1 MSSNEGHT
9 MLRTLLTCAS
19 VLALAATAG
28 CAGDSSSSAGSS
40 PSAGAP
46 STAAGPVELTIAT
59 FGKFGYE
66 DLFKAYEQAHPNVKI
81 TPRVTGQGG
90 PYHQEFLTKLAA
102 GSGLADIQALEEGHL
117 SDFLDKSGKFNDL
130 NQIGPKVDASRWLG
144 WKSEAGKSKDGK
156 LIGYGTDVGPLAM
169 CYRKDMFAAA
179 GLPSEPDKVKD
190 LFATW
195 DSYFAAGDQFVK
207 NGGGKAWFDSA
218 SQVFNSMVNQLDT
231 GYINKSDDSLAIES
245 NPKIKQSW
253 DKVTAAVTRN
263 QSAKLTAFSNE
274 WNSGF
279 KQDAFATKIC
289 PSWMIGVIKEQAG
302 PEKAGKWAVSD
313 AFPEGGGNWGGSYL
327 TVPTQSKHPK
337 EAAELADWLTMPEQQ
352 LAAFKAAGPFPSQ
365 VKAIESPDLLATT
378 NEYFGGAKTG
388 EIFGNQA
395 KRLTRAQYK
404 GPKDGQIQENV
415 TSPALAA
422 VEQGKSPADGWQ
434 QAVDGAKK
442 LVR

>member
-1 MSSNEGHT
+1 
-9 MLRTLLTCAS
+9 MLRSLLTCAS
-19 VLALAATAG
+19 VLALTAAAG
-28 CAGDSSSSAGSS
+28 CASSST
-40 PSAGAP
+40 PSDTP
-46 STAAGPVELTIAT
+46 SSTANGPVELTIAT

-66 DLFKAYEQAHPNVKI
+66 DLLKQYEQAHPNVKI
-81 TPRVTGQGG
+81 TARVTGQGG
-90 PYHQEFLTKLAA
+90 PFHQEFLTKLAA
-102 GSGLADIQALEEGHL
+102 GSGLADVQALEEGHL
-117 SDFLDKSGKFNDL
+117 SDFLDKADKFNDL
-130 NQIGPKVDASRWLG
+130 AEIGPKDADASRWLP
-144 WKSEAGKSKDGK
+144 WKFEAGKSKGGK

-195 DSYFAAGDQFVK
+195 DSYFAAGDTFVQK
-207 NGGGKAWFDSA
+207 GGGKAWFDSA
-218 SQVFNSMVNQLDT
+218 SQIFNSMVNQLDT

-245 NPKIKQSW
+245 NPKIKQAW
-253 DKVTAAVTRN
+253 DKVTGAVTRN

-279 KQDAFATKIC
+279 KQGAFATKIC

-302 PEKAGKWAVSD
+302 PDNAGKWAVTD

-327 TVPTQSKHPK
+327 TVPKQSKHPK
-337 EAAELADWLTMPEQQ
+337 EAAELAAWLTAPEQQ

-365 VKAIESPDLLATT
+365 VKAIEAPELLATT
-378 NEYFGGAKTG
+378 DAYFGGAKTG
-388 EIFGNQA
+388 EIFANQA
-395 KRLTRAQYK
+395 KKVTKAQYK

>member
-28 CAGDSSSSAGSS
+28 CAGDPS
-40 PSAGAP
+40 PSAGPP

-66 DLFKAYEQAHPNVKI
+66 DLLTTYEQTHPNVKI

-90 PYHQEFLTKLAA
+90 PFHQEFLTKLAA

-117 SDFLDKSGKFNDL
+117 SDFLDKADKFNDL
-130 NQIGPKVDASRWLG
+130 TEIGPKDVDASRWLS
-144 WKSEAGKSKDGK
+144 WKYEAGKSKDGK
-156 LIGYGTDVGPLAM
+156 LVGYGTDVGPLAM

-179 GLPSEPDKVKD
+179 GLPSEPDQVKD

-195 DSYFAAGDQFVK
+195 DSYFAAGDRFVQK
-207 NGGGKAWFDSA
+207 GGGKAWFDSA
-218 SQVFNSMVNQLDT
+218 SQIFNSMVNQLDV
-231 GYINKSDDSLAIES
+231 GYITKSDDSLAIES
-245 NPKIKQSW
+245 NPKIKESW

-279 KQDAFATKIC
+279 KQGAFATKIC

-302 PEKAGKWAVSD
+302 PDNAGTWAVTD

-327 TVPTQSKHPK
+327 TVPKQSKHPK
-337 EAAELADWLTMPEQQ
+337 EAAELAAWLTAPEQQ
-352 LAAFKAAGPFPSQ
+352 LAAFTLAGPFPSQ
-365 VKAIESPDLLATT
+365 VKAIDSAQLLATT

-388 EIFGNQA
+388 EIFAKQA
-395 KRLTRAQYK
+395 KKVTRAQYK

-415 TSPALAA
+415 ASPALAA